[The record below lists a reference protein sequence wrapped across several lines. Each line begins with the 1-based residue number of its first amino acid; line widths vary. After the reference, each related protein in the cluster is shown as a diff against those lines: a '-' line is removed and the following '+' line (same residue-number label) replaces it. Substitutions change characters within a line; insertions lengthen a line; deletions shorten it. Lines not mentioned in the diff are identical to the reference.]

1 MAERR
6 TLEFD
11 PIAEARRQWKRRR
24 WPAPTW
30 MAAATSIMRAQQLVL
45 REVDDALRPFGLTFA
60 RYESLVLLYFSRSQA
75 LPLGKMGDRL
85 MVHPASVT
93 NAIDRLEQDGLVRR
107 VRHDEDKRMVLAE
120 LTDEGRRV
128 VEAATEA
135 VGRTRFGLS
144 EMSSGEA
151 DQLTELVGLLR
162 KRVGDFSEG
171 PVPATLATTTTPAG
185 SSAEE
190 ARKTSRKR
198 PRGTLTTED
207 V

>member
-1 MAERR
+1 
-6 TLEFD
+6 
-11 PIAEARRQWKRRR
+11 
-24 WPAPTW
+24 

-45 REVDDALRPFGLTFA
+45 REVDEALRPFGLTFA

-93 NAIDRLEQDGLVRR
+93 NAIDRLERDGLVRR
-107 VRHDEDKRMVLAE
+107 VRHGEDKRMVLAE

-135 VGRTRFGLS
+135 VGKCRFGLGD
-144 EMSSGEA
+144 MSTEEA

-162 KRVGDFSEG
+162 QRVGDFVAKDSPGASSEESSNGSAPRSRTG
-171 PVPATLATTTTPAG
+171 PPTRDLATKET
-185 SSAEE
+185 SS
-190 ARKTSRKR
+190 
-198 PRGTLTTED
+198 P
-207 V
+207 